1 MTKATMYTAPQCP
14 HSEKVRTFLRENNVD
29 IEEKCVLESQEAI
42 DELKKVSGQLAI
54 PATIIG
60 EDVFIGYDRRTVR
73 KLKRKLG
80 V

>member
-1 MTKATMYTAPQCP
+1 MTKATVYTAPKCP
-14 HSEKVRTFLRENNVD
+14 HSEKVKTFLKENNVD
-29 IEEKCVLESQEAI
+29 IEEKCVLTSPEAI
-42 DELKKVSGQLAI
+42 EELKSVSGQLAI

-60 EDVFIGYDRRTVR
+60 EDVFIGFDRRTER

>member
-1 MTKATMYTAPQCP
+1 MTKATIYTAPACP
-14 HSEKVRTFLRENNVD
+14 HSKSVKAFLLENNVD
-29 IEEKCVLESQEAI
+29 IEEKCVLKSQEAI

-60 EDVFIGYDRRTVR
+60 EDIFIGYDRRTER

>member
-1 MTKATMYTAPQCP
+1 MTKATVYTAPQCP
-14 HSEKVRTFLRENNVD
+14 HSEKVKAFLKENNVEV
-29 IEEKCVLESQEAI
+29 EEKCVLDSIELI
-42 DELKKVSGQLAI
+42 DELKEVSGQLAI

-60 EDVFIGYDRRTVR
+60 DDVFIGYDRRTER